1 MGLSPIGLQTNVD
14 TRAHGASN
22 TRLYGR
28 WLLIMRGGWGILAA
42 LTLFVFFA
50 SLPEYLAQLEN
61 PCTPAAC
68 TYQQLTFAQVE
79 TLKIVGLSPTDY
91 TVYIVAL
98 TVVSMG
104 LCLVISAFLIWRR
117 SDDRMAL
124 FVALL
129 LATFGPIIVN
139 NTVPDTPS
147 LWQTPKESMG
157 FIASG
162 LIVLVFLL
170 FPTGRF
176 VPRWTRWTFVVYLV
190 AQIPFTF
197 FVTTPLL
204 PNNPTSQFGW
214 FLALAEL
221 TIVVLVQ
228 FYRYRRVSTP
238 LQRQQTKWVIFG
250 LAVPIAVSVVATV
263 LPLLFPEL
271 TEPGSLYPLASD
283 QTGFLII
290 LFVPMSFGIAI
301 LRYRLWD
308 IDAIINKALVYGL
321 LTAFLAAVYVGLIIG
336 LESLVRAIIGNASD
350 EPVVLVVS
358 TLAIAALVQ
367 PVRKRIQATIDRRF
381 YRKKYD
387 AVKTLAA
394 FSATLRQ
401 EIELNQLRAHL
412 LAVVE
417 ETMQPTYASLWLRQ
431 PEPQDRL

>member
-1 MGLSPIGLQTNVD
+1 
-14 TRAHGASN
+14 
-22 TRLYGR
+22 
-28 WLLIMRGGWGILAA
+28 
-42 LTLFVFFA
+42 
-50 SLPEYLAQLEN
+50 
-61 PCTPAAC
+61 
-68 TYQQLTFAQVE
+68 
-79 TLKIVGLSPTDY
+79 
-91 TVYIVAL
+91 
-98 TVVSMG
+98 MG